1 MICARCRVDSKRKDR
16 IGGRCPH
23 CGGQFAFM
31 QNLNDPVSDMTFARA
46 IEVVSANGQVR
57 WGVEHLH
64 YEISRRTK
72 LSRRGGF
79 GLLMVGTVVLL
90 SVAIWTGGSLV
101 SYVFL
106 IAAACF
112 GTLAFVRMRRRRQ
125 WIMPKPQFDDLWK
138 RWCAT
143 HGTPKGVI
151 VRRQEIG
158 QSPPRAAEP
167 DLNLYSFD
175 RAVICDRAR
184 TVDLLLAN
192 NFHFENNCAVLSV
205 NGYPSAA
212 FATVLAMLRRNPR
225 LEIFALHDCTRDG
238 CALARKLASDPNWFL
253 GQRVVDVGLR
263 PVHARNL
270 PNLIRVKDAPTPALG
285 IGRADLEW
293 LATYAAE
300 LAVLR
305 PEQILRRLF
314 KSMSKARDDDSDD
327 NLDLDERRERRVS
340 DDDDSFG
347 SDFGGDDG
355 GADSFG

>member
-1 MICARCRVDSKRKDR
+1 VICARCRIDSKRKDR
-16 IGGRCPH
+16 IGGRCPN

-31 QNLNDPVSDMTFARA
+31 QNLSDPVSDMTFARA
-46 IEVVSANGQVR
+46 IEVVSADGQVR
-57 WGVEHLH
+57 WGVEHLY
-64 YEISRRTK
+64 YEVSRRTK

-79 GLLMVGTVVLL
+79 GALIAAAFILLT
-90 SVAIWTGGSLV
+90 VAIWIGGNIV

-106 IAAACF
+106 IVAACL
-112 GTLAFVRMRRRRQ
+112 GTLAFIRLRNRRQ
-125 WIMPKPQFDDLWK
+125 WNMPRAQFDDLWK
-138 RWCAT
+138 RWCAI

-151 VRRQEIG
+151 MRRQEIG
-158 QSPPRAAEP
+158 RAAPRATEP

-270 PNLIRVKDAPTPALG
+270 PNLIRVKKAPTPALG
-285 IGRADLEW
+285 IGRADMDW
-293 LATYAAE
+293 LAQYAVE

-327 NLDLDERRERRVS
+327 DVDPDQRRERRVS
-340 DDDDSFG
+340 DDNDSFS
-347 SDFGGDDG
+347 SDLAGDDG